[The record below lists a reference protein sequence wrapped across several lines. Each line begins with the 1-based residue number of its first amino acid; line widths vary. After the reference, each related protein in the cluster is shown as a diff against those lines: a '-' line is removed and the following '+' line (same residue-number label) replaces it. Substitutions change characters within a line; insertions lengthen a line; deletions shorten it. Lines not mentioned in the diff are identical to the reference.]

1 MGTLRVFAAV
11 VFSAMLRTLHSQ
23 VSMPISGV
31 VQYVLPWNKRHVQ
44 CCLLQAVALQWCLL
58 QAFLSRHQL
67 FHADLFL
74 KLVGT
79 LRFFLSNVLVLR
91 CCVRCIPKFQCRL
104 RVSFI
109 LYCRGPGGMCGSAF
123 ATPFCLG
130 INYGSTQAF
139 SLPNYSC
146 PTASGGRCPK
156 IDLYV
161 CIVST

>member
-11 VFSAMLRTLHSQ
+11 VFSPMLRTLHSQ

-31 VQYVLPWNKRHVQ
+31 VQYVLPWTKRHVQ

-79 LRFFLSNVLVLR
+79 LRLFFVESFGIAMLRTLHSQISMPTSGVVYFVLPWTRWHVRECLRQTFVSGHQLRLHASFFFTKLLLSHCERRSMSKN
-91 CCVRCIPKFQCRL
+91 
-104 RVSFI
+104 
-109 LYCRGPGGMCGSAF
+109 
-123 ATPFCLG
+123 
-130 INYGSTQAF
+130 
-139 SLPNYSC
+139 
-146 PTASGGRCPK
+146 
-156 IDLYV
+156 
-161 CIVST
+161 